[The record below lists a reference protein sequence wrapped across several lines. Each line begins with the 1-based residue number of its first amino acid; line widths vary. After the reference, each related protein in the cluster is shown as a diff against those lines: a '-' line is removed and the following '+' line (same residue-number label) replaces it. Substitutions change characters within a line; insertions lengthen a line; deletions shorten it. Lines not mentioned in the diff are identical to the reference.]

1 MNNRNEVNKLKI
13 MSCWIFVVVAI
24 ALGIRNVSDNN
35 IDNNKSSVNSSKK
48 NESIEE
54 INNKEGLLA
63 KSRSQEQNKS
73 FSTDSDTLKS
83 NEIKRLEGILND
95 ELFIL
100 VNENNKL
107 EDDYVP
113 STLVESDIAFEE
125 YIECKQLD
133 ERTSNAAKEMFNAA
147 LNDNVNLIAISGYR
161 SYSVQENLYNSRV
174 EVKGVEKTR
183 QYTAEA
189 GASEHQTGLAIDIV
203 CNDYPYLDE
212 GFENT
217 DAFKWLYNNCYI
229 TMNHGILDILEMLI

>member
-107 EDDYVP
+107 EDD
-113 STLVESDIAFEE
+113 LCA
-125 YIECKQLD
+125 
-133 ERTSNAAKEMFNAA
+133 
-147 LNDNVNLIAISGYR
+147 
-161 SYSVQENLYNSRV
+161 
-174 EVKGVEKTR
+174 
-183 QYTAEA
+183 
-189 GASEHQTGLAIDIV
+189 
-203 CNDYPYLDE
+203 
-212 GFENT
+212 
-217 DAFKWLYNNCYI
+217 
-229 TMNHGILDILEMLI
+229 